1 MRGTRITALR
11 VAGAALVALGCL
23 TAALVDAQV
32 GANAGPRWW
41 KGNLHTHSLWSDGD
55 DYPEMIAG
63 WYKDQ
68 GYHFLAL
75 SDHNILSQGDRWIEA
90 TAARAG
96 GRVLAGYKAR
106 FGEAWVEERAQE
118 GKQFV
123 RLKPLDEFAP
133 LLEEPG
139 RFLMIPGEEITD
151 SHNRRP
157 VHMNATNLREF
168 IKPRGGDSVY
178 EVMQNNTDAVLE
190 QRERTGQPMF
200 PHLNHPNFGYAITG
214 EDLARVKGER
224 FFEVYNGHPTV
235 YNTGDGRRVGTERMW
250 DIILTLR
257 LSPGGTGETMF
268 GLATDDSHHY
278 HQFEA
283 RRSNPGRGWVMVR
296 ATHLTPGSIVRAMEA
311 GDFYGSSGVQLREV
325 RREGR
330 TLTVT
335 VEPEVGVD
343 YTIRFIGTRKGYD
356 PVANPVLDAEGKPLV
371 TTRRYSDDIGRVF
384 AETRGPT
391 AAYTLRPED
400 LYVRAVVTS
409 TRPHPRPNPE
419 GGFETAWVQ
428 PLLP

>member
-1 MRGTRITALR
+1 MALLL
-11 VAGAALVALGCL
+11 AAGCL
-23 TAALVDAQV
+23 AAALVDAQV
-32 GANAGPRWW
+32 AAPVDGGPRWW
-41 KGNLHTHSLWSDGD
+41 RGNLHTHSLWSDGD

-75 SDHNILSQGDRWIEA
+75 SDHNILSQGQRWIEA
-90 TAARAG
+90 TPAKAG
-96 GRVLAGYKAR
+96 GAVLEKYRAR
-106 FGEAWVEERAQE
+106 FGREWVEERRE
-118 GKQFV
+118 GEKLMV

-151 SHNRRP
+151 SYDRRP

-168 IKPRGGDSVY
+168 IKPRGGNSVY

-190 QRERTGQPMF
+190 QRERTGQAMF

-257 LSPGGTGETMF
+257 LSAGGTGETMY
-268 GLATDDSHHY
+268 GLATDDAHNY
-278 HQFEA
+278 HQFEP
-283 RRSNPGRGWVMVR
+283 RRSNAGRGWVMVR
-296 ATHLTPGSIVRAMEA
+296 AARLTPEQIVHAMEA
-311 GDFYGSSGVQLREV
+311 GDFYASTGVQLREV
-325 RREGR
+325 RRADR
-330 TLTVT
+330 RLQVT
-335 VEPEVGVD
+335 VEPEPGVD

-356 PVANPVLDAEGKPLV
+356 AVSNPVLGPDGKPLL
-371 TTRRYSDDIGRVF
+371 TTRRYSDDIGRVL
-384 AETRGPT
+384 AETRGVT
-391 AAYTLRPED
+391 AGYTLHPDD
-400 LYVRAVVTS
+400 LYVRAVVVS
-409 TRPHPRPNPE
+409 TRPHPRANPE